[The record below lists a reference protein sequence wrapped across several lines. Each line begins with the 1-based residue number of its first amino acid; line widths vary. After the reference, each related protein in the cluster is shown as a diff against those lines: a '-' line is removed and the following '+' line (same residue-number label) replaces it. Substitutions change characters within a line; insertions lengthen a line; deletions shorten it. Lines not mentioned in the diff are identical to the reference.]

1 MIKKILIVLTILMTS
16 CGYQPIYLNKNI
28 KNFEFN
34 KIITEGDD
42 NINKQIINSI
52 GLKESIYDDTL
63 DTLLIN
69 SNYKVEETSK
79 NSEGQVE
86 TYRSSISID
95 ILIKKNKEILKNEK
109 FVESFLYNKKDN
121 KFELSN
127 YQNDVKD
134 NLINKILE
142 EIILFLNM

>member
-1 MIKKILIVLTILMTS
+1 MLTILITS

-52 GLKESIYDDTL
+52 GLKESIYDDKL

-69 SNYKVEETSK
+69 SNNKVEETSK

-142 EIILFLNM
+142 EIILFLNMQ

>member
-1 MIKKILIVLTILMTS
+1 MIRKILIVLIILMTS
-16 CGYQPIYLNKNI
+16 CGYQPIYINKNI

-34 KIITEGDD
+34 KIISEGDD
-42 NINKQIINSI
+42 NINKQIINLI
-52 GLKESIYDDTL
+52 GLKESIYDDKL
-63 DTLLIN
+63 DTLLIK
-69 SNYKVEETSK
+69 SNYTVEETSK

-86 TYRSSISID
+86 TYRSSISINV
-95 ILIKKNKEILKNEK
+95 LIKRNKEILKNES
-109 FVESFLYNKKDN
+109 FVESFLYNKKEN

-127 YQNDVKD
+127 YQNDIKD